1 MTKTQL
7 SLTNRATH
15 LNPYYNYN
23 TRSNMQHARLQVT
36 TKPYYIY
43 QTRAQQTC
51 KTCTSLA
58 DLIIIIYY
66 KHNIMHELATCS
78 QSHSSVQV
86 RDDVTP
92 LRHVTSS

>member
-1 MTKTQL
+1 
-7 SLTNRATH
+7 
-15 LNPYYNYN
+15 
-23 TRSNMQHARLQVT
+23 MQHARMQVT

-43 QTRAQQTC
+43 QTTAQQT
-51 KTCTSLA
+51 LQDFHNIA

-66 KHNIMHELATCS
+66 KHNIMHEPATCS

-92 LRHVTSS
+92 LRHVTSSRWC